1 MLCFPEIRLKRICD
15 TLLQYIITD
24 YNRCI
29 EEGNEKISYLY
40 LLFHEESDVEVISQ
54 LYEQAVQVLIKNRED
69 SNPRKL
75 EVFPI
80 FKPNRAGLPSIFIT
94 CPQDSDNFRQLGDE
108 DGDEEMYKERLAP
121 RLSRGFRSQFGIIT
135 TSDNIMEVLIINYV
149 LRAMLIGSISDLSE
163 LGFINPEFQTQELN
177 IRPNILP
184 DNVYMKGL
192 LMTTDYIDSFPDVET
207 YKSFKNIIFILDKI
221 KY

>member
-1 MLCFPEIRLKRICD
+1 M
-15 TLLQYIITD
+15 
-24 YNRCI
+24 
-29 EEGNEKISYLY
+29 
-40 LLFHEESDVEVISQ
+40 
-54 LYEQAVQVLIKNRED
+54 
-69 SNPRKL
+69 
-75 EVFPI
+75 
-80 FKPNRAGLPSIFIT
+80 
-94 CPQDSDNFRQLGDE
+94 
-108 DGDEEMYKERLAP
+108 
-121 RLSRGFRSQFGIIT
+121 SRGFRSQFGIIT

-177 IRPNILP
+177 IRPNILT